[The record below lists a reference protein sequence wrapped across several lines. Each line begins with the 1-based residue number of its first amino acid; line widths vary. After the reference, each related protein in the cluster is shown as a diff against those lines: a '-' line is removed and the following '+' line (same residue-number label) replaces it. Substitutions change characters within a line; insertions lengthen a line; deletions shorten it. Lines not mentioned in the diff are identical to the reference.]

1 MAAVGPLATTADV
14 AARHPAGV
22 LTDAQET
29 RAAVLL
35 DDASALIRD
44 HLEQLVSFVEDD
56 QVTLKLQGSRL
67 SLPERPVAAV
77 TSVAEIDGTELATT
91 AWSWD
96 GLDLV
101 TVAVDYLAPTLVV
114 TYSHGHE
121 DVPDGIVRVACA
133 MVNRVLTAPTATEGL
148 GGETIGQYSYQAPG
162 GSSGVGVYLSKGD
175 MASLRRWRSSA
186 GTIMVRSW

>member
-1 MAAVGPLATTADV
+1 
-14 AARHPAGV
+14 
-22 LTDAQET
+22 
-29 RAAVLL
+29 
-35 DDASALIRD
+35 
-44 HLEQLVSFVEDD
+44 
-56 QVTLKLQGSRL
+56 
-67 SLPERPVAAV
+67 
-77 TSVAEIDGTELATT
+77 
-91 AWSWD
+91 
-96 GLDLV
+96 
-101 TVAVDYLAPTLVV
+101 VV